1 MQFDSF
7 SDFIAMGGYGFYVWL
22 SFGSGLLLICLL
34 IWQSFLQQKN
44 VKKQIAQQ
52 LKRQQ
57 KLRSR
62 HSGLNSQQNEVRDES
77 TS

>member
-22 SFGSGLLLICLL
+22 SFGACALILLGILFSSLRD
-34 IWQSFLQQKN
+34 
-44 VKKQIAQQ
+44 KKQILASIEQQ
-52 LKRQQ
+52 IARETRIK
-57 KLRSR
+57 
-62 HSGLNSQQNEVRDES
+62 NSKQEQ